1 MSHDVL
7 VARLAQAA
15 NMVALFERNWSAG
28 AMDVGFIGV
37 GRMGRVMA
45 HNLLQAGHRVRAW
58 DASPDAVR
66 EVGAHGAEQANSA
79 EDAFRGDAVIS
90 MLPNDDAMRAVF
102 LDSGILQTN
111 GSSPIHVNM
120 ATASVQCADE
130 LAAAHAKA
138 GIRYVSAPVFGRP
151 EMAAERNLNIL
162 AAGDSDAIDRVQ
174 PLFDA
179 MGRKTW
185 RMGDVPS
192 QSNLAKIAGNLMVAC
207 MLEAMGETAALA
219 RAYKM
224 EPAHVLNVVVSSIF
238 DVPVYRIYARLIG
251 SGQYEPPGFD
261 MRLGLKDAKLALE
274 AGEHANVPLPFASVL
289 RDNYLDALAHGD
301 GGKDWSAVARV
312 ALRRA
317 GLE

>member
-1 MSHDVL
+1 MS
-7 VARLAQAA
+7 ARYRGEQRMAD
-15 NMVALFERNWSAG
+15 

-37 GRMGRVMA
+37 GRMGRVMVR
-45 HNLLQAGHRVRAW
+45 NLLQAGHRVRAW
-58 DASPDAVR
+58 DVSPDAVQ
-66 EVGAHGAEQANSA
+66 EVVPYGAETASSA
-79 EDAFRGDAVIS
+79 RDAFAGDAVIS

-102 LDSGILQTN
+102 LASDVLETN
-111 GSSPIHVNM
+111 GSRPIHVNM
-120 ATASVQCADE
+120 ATASVQCASE
-130 LAAAHAKA
+130 LAAAHAQA
-138 GIRYVSAPVFGRP
+138 GLHYIAAPVFGRP

-162 AAGDSDAIDRVQ
+162 AAGDPAAIDRVQ

-179 MGRKTW
+179 MGKKTW
-185 RMGDVPS
+185 RMGEVPS
-192 QSNLAKIAGNLMVAC
+192 QSNVAKIAGNLMVAC

-224 EPAHVLNVVVSSIF
+224 DPADVLNVVVGSIF
-238 DVPVYRIYARLIG
+238 DVPVYRIYAQLIG
-251 SGQYEPPGFD
+251 SGRYEPPGFD
-261 MRLGLKDAKLALE
+261 LRLGLKDAKLALE
-274 AGEHANVPLPFASVL
+274 AGEDASVPLPFASVL